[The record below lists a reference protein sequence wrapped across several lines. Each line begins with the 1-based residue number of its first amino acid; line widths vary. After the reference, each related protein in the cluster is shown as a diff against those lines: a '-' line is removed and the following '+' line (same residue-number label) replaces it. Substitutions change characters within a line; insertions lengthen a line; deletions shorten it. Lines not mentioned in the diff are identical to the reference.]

1 MAEQEYYVRKPDS
14 ENARGPFDLEKLM
27 SLAEAGQ
34 IDRQSLYYDEKSEG
48 WKSIGGSQELCAK
61 LFPEKTKLSLKKKG
75 APAEQSPAA
84 TPPPPA
90 AKKTFSLSLKKQ
102 ADDSAVKPD
111 FVPPPPPSTPP
122 PPPPPPPPLVEEK
135 TTPESAGRPA
145 TTRSSEIP
153 LREIPRSGTT
163 VDDLLAAAE
172 GQTDEMAQL
181 REEKKWRDRAVAL
194 AMPLMALLMLISG
207 LVLLFPLRSIIF
219 STISGSESW
228 LHLAEH
234 PRAILGALD
243 LVLALLLGLAVTAV
257 YPVLRLRLMAGLGY
271 LGYFA
276 YAEWV
281 AGSTTGLAEILLL
294 AVFSAGVFV
303 CTITSRF
310 AVMLAS
316 GLAALA
322 AIVILGTLW
331 NLPGIA

>member
-14 ENARGPFDLEKLM
+14 ENARGPFDLEKLI

-48 WKSIGGSQELCAK
+48 WKPIGGSPELCAK
-61 LFPEKTKLSLKKKG
+61 LFPEKTKLSLKKKNI
-75 APAEQSPAA
+75 PAEQTPAA
-84 TPPPPA
+84 TPPPPPA
-90 AKKTFSLSLKKQ
+90 AKKTFSISLKKR
-102 ADDSAVKPD
+102 AKDTPAKPD

-122 PPPPPPPPLVEEK
+122 PPPPDLPVTEEK
-135 TTPESAGRPA
+135 AAPESTGRPA
-145 TTRSSEIP
+145 TARTSEIP
-153 LREIPRSGTT
+153 LQEIPRSGTT
-163 VDDLLAAAE
+163 VGDLLAAAE

-181 REEKKWRDRAVAL
+181 REERKWRDRAVAL
-194 AMPLMALLMLISG
+194 AMPLMALLMLVSG
-207 LVLLFPLRSIIF
+207 LVLLFPLRNAIF
-219 STISGSESW
+219 STISGSGSW

-243 LVLALLLGLAVTAV
+243 LVLALLLGLAVTTV
-257 YPVLRLRLMAGLGY
+257 YPILRLRLMAGLGY

-281 AGSTTGLAEILLL
+281 AGRATGLAEIFLL

-322 AIVILGTLW
+322 AIVILGALW